1 MENTDDAAI
10 KQSIQ
15 EQTPDSNGSAA
26 PEDTSPSHDTLTPS
40 HDSSVQEE
48 SATPASMEGLES
60 SMPVSESGA
69 PAIAS
74 GAEKPPAPEAPPRR
88 RPRRTGQPLHLLLQ
102 DCARQHITAN
112 LCKKSVDEIKAVLA
126 SKQSIAAD
134 LQQYSNEFVLHTAR
148 DRVISEVDN
157 EGRELLQDVDP
168 SRDIIKQRFEDETM
182 VFKSYDDAIHDIR
195 VDLYEAKDDATLISG
210 ATKEELNNV
219 FQVWDPLY
227 KRPEPETRRGGRTH
241 VGPYPTRGGRPGGP
255 PSTRPHP
262 YGGRAPYRDPRGE
275 PRGEP
280 RGDARGDPRG
290 YHHEPR
296 DYPYRDDYYGERME
310 DYRRADYDRR
320 DPRGP
325 PPPPGARNSPYPP
338 PRDMR
343 DGRDYRERPSPPA
356 SRHDDPYG
364 VNRYEDRRRGYDGG
378 QPAPGPRDG
387 RPGMHHGASPSL
399 ASHPSLP
406 PKPAVSA
413 YMPGVQNAPPGNRV
427 NGRNQPQAP
436 HQPPQQ
442 PTHAPAPAQPQA
454 YPQTAAAYPG
464 YAQQAAGYSQGY
476 ADPNA
481 YAAYGYYGQDPNAAA
496 TAAAQQAYYGQ
507 AGWDMTHAAA
517 ANVAAV
523 GAVAGAGL
531 NLQPFTSSQHGRHKA
546 VPLPTDFMSGPSEA
560 PRLTMPEPHE
570 VLGVIRGVI
579 IRDAQ
584 GNIGLSQYTFT
595 RSS

>member
-1 MENTDDAAI
+1 MENTDDTNT

-15 EQTPDSNGSAA
+15 EQTPEPNGSAA
-26 PEDTSPSHDTLTPS
+26 QEAITPS
-40 HDSSVQEE
+40 LDTQTPTHSSAHEE
-48 SATPASMEGLES
+48 SATPTSMEGVE
-60 SMPVSESGA
+60 PNSENGA
-69 PAIAS
+69 PSAS
-74 GAEKPPAPEAPPRR
+74 NSTDKPPMPEAPPRR

-102 DCARQHITAN
+102 DCSRQHITGY

-126 SKQSIAAD
+126 SKKSIAMD
-134 LQQYSNEFVLHTAR
+134 LQQYSNEFVLTSAR

-157 EGRELLQDVDP
+157 EGKELLKDVDP
-168 SRDIIKQRFEDETM
+168 TRDIIKQRFEDEAL

-195 VDLYEAKDDATLISG
+195 VDLYESKDDSPHKSG

-241 VGPYPTRGGRPGGP
+241 VGPYPTRGGRAGGP

-262 YGGRAPYRDPRGE
+262 YGGRPPYRDSRN
-275 PRGEP
+275 
-280 RGDARGDPRG
+280 DPRG
-290 YHHEPR
+290 YHHDPR
-296 DYPYRDDYYGERME
+296 DYPYRDDYYGDRHD

-325 PPPPGARNSPYPP
+325 PLPPGTRGSPYPP

-343 DGRDYRERPSPPA
+343 DARDYRDRPPLPA

-364 VNRYEDRRRGYDGG
+364 AGRYDDRRRGYDGA
-378 QPAPGPRDG
+378 QPPAPGPRDS
-387 RPGMHHGASPSL
+387 RPGSHHSASPSL

-413 YMPGVQNAPPGNRV
+413 YMPGAQNTPQGGRA
-427 NGRNQPQAP
+427 NGRNPQPP
-436 HQPPQQ
+436 HHLPPQQ
-442 PTHAPAPAQPQA
+442 PAPAPAPAPSPAPPQA
-454 YPQTAAAYPG
+454 YPQTNAAYPG
-464 YAQQAAGYSQGY
+464 YAQPAAGYPQGY

-481 YAAYGYYGQDPNAAA
+481 YAAYGYYGQDPNATAA
-496 TAAAQQAYYGQ
+496 AAAAQQAYYGQ

-517 ANVAAV
+517 ASAA
-523 GAVAGAGL
+523 AASATAGAGL
-531 NLQPFTSSQHGRHKA
+531 NLQPFTSSQPGRHKA
-546 VPLPTDFMSGPSEA
+546 VPLPTDFMSGPSDA

>member
-1 MENTDDAAI
+1 MENTDDTTI

-15 EQTPDSNGSAA
+15 EQTPDSSGSAA
-26 PEDTSPSHDTLTPS
+26 PEDTTPIHDSLTPS
-40 HDSSVQEE
+40 HDSSANVE
-48 SATPASMEGLES
+48 SATPASMEGVES
-60 SMPVSESGA
+60 SMHLSENGVPGA
-69 PAIAS
+69 AS
-74 GAEKPPAPEAPPRR
+74 GAEKPLAPEAPPRR

-102 DCARQHITAN
+102 DCARQHITGS
-112 LCKKSVDEIKAVLA
+112 LCKQSVDEIKAVLA
-126 SKQSIAAD
+126 SKQSIASD
-134 LQQYSNEFVLHTAR
+134 LQRYSNETVLHSAR
-148 DRVISEVDN
+148 DRVISEVDT
-157 EGRELLQDVDP
+157 EGKELLQDVDP
-168 SRDIIKQRFEDETM
+168 ARDIIRQRFEDEAM

-195 VDLYEAKDDATLISG
+195 VDLFDSKDDSLHKSG
-210 ATKEELNNV
+210 AKLNSV
-219 FQVWDPLY
+219 LQVWDPLY

-255 PSTRPHP
+255 PSSRPHP
-262 YGGRAPYRDPRGE
+262 YNGRPPYRDPRGE

-280 RGDARGDPRG
+280 RGDPRGDPRG

-296 DYPYRDDYYGERME
+296 DYPYHDDYYGDRME

-343 DGRDYRERPSPPA
+343 DARDYRERPPPPA
-356 SRHDDPYG
+356 PRHEDPYSA
-364 VNRYEDRRRGYDGG
+364 NRFDDRRRGYDGG
-378 QPAPGPRDG
+378 QPPVPGPRDSRSG
-387 RPGMHHGASPSL
+387 LLHAASPSL

-406 PKPAVSA
+406 PKPTVSA
-413 YMPGVQNAPPGNRV
+413 YMPGVQTAPPGSRI
-427 NGRNQPQAP
+427 NGRNQPQPP
-436 HQPPQQ
+436 HQPPPPQ
-442 PTHAPAPAQPQA
+442 PTLAPAPAQPQA
-454 YPQTAAAYPG
+454 YAQAAAAYPG
-464 YAQQAAGYSQGY
+464 YAQPATGYSQGY

-496 TAAAQQAYYGQ
+496 AAVAAQQAYYGQ
-507 AGWDMTHAAA
+507 AGWDMTQTAAT
-517 ANVAAV
+517 NVAAV

-531 NLQPFTSSQHGRHKA
+531 NLQPFTSGQHGRHKA

-560 PRLTMPEPHE
+560 PRLSMPEPHE